1 MAITPDCGWEC
12 GAAAPSRAGLRLD
25 GAMDVPTPASVRS
38 RLTTWLA
45 SPVTQ
50 TDLLQTVKAVVA
62 AVLAWVVAEDLLGL
76 DQAFL
81 APWVA
86 LLTVHA
92 TVYRTVWRGVET
104 VLSVGIGI
112 VLALSV
118 VQLLGVSVWSFGLAL
133 LIGLALARIRLVRE
147 EGVTIATTALFVIT
161 TGYDTSEQLVIASIP
176 DRLLATAIG
185 VGVALAVNLLVL
197 PPLND
202 RSAQQQVDDVDRRL
216 GELLTDMAR
225 QLRRPWE
232 SQDED
237 DWIER
242 SRSIDGDLERA
253 WSLVRNSQESR
264 SWNPR
269 AWRHP
274 ERSAE
279 GYSQVLER
287 LEEGIAQTRGIA
299 RHLRESSREATA
311 WDPRFRDRYIDLLH
325 EVGRRVADP
334 DADVADLR
342 EELQGLVQDLST
354 EDLSGLMWPLYGTLL
369 ANLRIIID
377 VVDDVATSR
386 PVRT

>member
-1 MAITPDCGWEC
+1 
-12 GAAAPSRAGLRLD
+12 
-25 GAMDVPTPASVRS
+25 MDMPTPASLRS
-38 RLTTWLA
+38 RLTGWLA

-50 TDLLQTVKAVVA
+50 TDLLQMVKAVVA
-62 AVLAWVVAEDLLGL
+62 AVLAWVVAEDLLAL

-133 LIGLALARIRLVRE
+133 LVGLALARIRFVRE

-299 RHLRESSREATA
+299 RHLRESSREVTA
-311 WDPRFRDRYIDLLH
+311 WDPRFRDRYIDLLD
-325 EVGRRVADP
+325 EVGGRVADP

-342 EELQGLVQDLST
+342 EELQALVRDLST
-354 EDLSGLMWPLYGTLL
+354 EDLSGLMWPLYGALL